1 LEPPSFILFNLLL
14 LGDAALQNAVAGFGA
29 SLDPTDTAI
38 QISVIVLGLIFSAL
52 FSSSE
57 VAYFSQENRNRF
69 TDADRKLDATEIRVK
84 SMLDHPRRL
93 LATILIGNTFA
104 NIIVAV
110 FAAVLTG
117 NLVEYIGA
125 PTWLIYS
132 VEVVVITFTIVILTE
147 ITPKVL
153 ALKNAIEV
161 SRSLSLFLYFFF
173 LILKPFTTIVAKSAL
188 RIEHHIPK
196 PSDAISSDDIKT
208 IAEVGE
214 LQGTLRGEEREII
227 ENVIEFGNTTVK
239 EIMTSRVNMVAVSTT
254 DTLEDVIKLIQESSI
269 SRFPLYENDLD
280 NIVGIIHS
288 KDLLPYLTSAKKT
301 HQINWKT
308 TARKPF
314 FIPMTKKID
323 DLLKDFQ
330 RERVHVAIVV
340 DEYGGTEGLVTL
352 DDVLEEIIGEIHDE
366 NSGQERL
373 YTRRKNGDYIFDAK
387 IDLDEVGDILDR
399 ELTSD
404 DDEYET
410 LGGLVYHL
418 LERIP
423 EANEKTQFK
432 DLELTVHEVENNR
445 VKKIRVKVLDE
456 EQKASEEPEEV
467 PPPSPKKKKPKK

>member
-1 LEPPSFILFNLLL
+1 M
-14 LGDAALQNAVAGFGA
+14 GDAALQTAVSGFGA
-29 SLDPTDTAI
+29 SLDPTETFI
-38 QISVIVLGLIFSAL
+38 QISVILLGLIFSAL

-57 VAYFSQENRNRF
+57 VAYFSQENRTRF
-69 TDADRKLDATEIRVK
+69 SDADRKLDGIEIRVK
-84 SMLDHPRRL
+84 QMLDHPRRL

-117 NLVEYIGA
+117 SLVEYIGA
-125 PTWLIYS
+125 PKWLIYA

-153 ALKNAIEV
+153 ALKNAIKV
-161 SRSLSLFLYFFF
+161 SRGLSGFLYFFF
-173 LILKPFTTIVAKSAL
+173 IILKPFTVIIAKSAM

-196 PSDAISSDDIKT
+196 PSDHISSDDIKT

-227 ENVIEFGNTTVK
+227 ENVIEFGTTTVK
-239 EIMTSRVNMVAVSTT
+239 EIMTSRVNMVAISTT
-254 DTLEDVIKLIQESSI
+254 YTLEDVIALIHESSI

-288 KDLLPYLTSAKKT
+288 KDLLPYLTPSNKT
-301 HQINWKT
+301 TQINWKT

-314 FIPMTKKID
+314 FIPATKKID
-323 DLLKDFQ
+323 ELLKDFQ

-352 DDVLEEIIGEIHDE
+352 DDVLEEIIGEINDE

-373 YTRRKNGDYIFDAK
+373 YTRRKNGEYIFDAK
-387 IDLDEVGDILDR
+387 IDLDEVGDILDK

-423 EANEKTQFK
+423 EVSEKTHFK
-432 DLELTVHEVENNR
+432 GLELTVHEVENNR
-445 VKKIRVKVLDE
+445 VKKIKVKVLDDDDSN
-456 EQKASEEPEEV
+456 SEEIEAPIL
-467 PPPSPKKKKPKK
+467 PPKKKSKK